1 MSATTVVWCFSCSSA
16 DSIFCLFTGDTDITP
31 QDAGGAAAALKERCV
46 PGGDPARPPACLRAH
61 PPLAPD
67 TLGRGEGAPP
77 APPNPVSGGCCCE
90 PIGGAG
96 TSQAGGAA
104 GRRAE
109 EGSSSLGGLA
119 TREGRGL
126 VTLATWDAAWCHP
139 GGDVVDGGVDDP
151 SRDPRVLSLAS
162 IRTLS
167 CVSQTHSHKPL
178 GKDSS

>member
-1 MSATTVVWCFSCSSA
+1 MVWCFSCSSA

-31 QDAGGAAAALKERCV
+31 QDWGGGCGRLKGTLR
-46 PGGDPARPPACLRAH
+46 ARRGSCPPACLRAH
-61 PPLAPD
+61 PLLAPD